1 MLGTAACNMQGRKKD
16 TTASCSCHRLWL
28 SVAQHVQQCIGDGP
42 VADALLPVVALVIPV
57 KWLAKAT
64 LSKVLVVSA
73 HIPECRIPLNLCLRI
88 VFVSR

>member
-1 MLGTAACNMQGRKKD
+1 MQGRGKD

-42 VADALLPVVALVIPV
+42 VTDALLPGVALVIPV

-64 LSKVLVVSA
+64 LSKVVVVSA
-73 HIPECRIPLNLCLRI
+73 HMQIAAFP
-88 VFVSR
+88 